1 LIIQLNDYTYCIKF
15 IFLRMKIFKIRFP
28 KDLYLELKME
38 AAKREL
44 SIAALVR
51 ERLANK
57 IKEN

>member
-1 LIIQLNDYTYCIKF
+1 
-15 IFLRMKIFKIRFP
+15 MKIFKIRFP